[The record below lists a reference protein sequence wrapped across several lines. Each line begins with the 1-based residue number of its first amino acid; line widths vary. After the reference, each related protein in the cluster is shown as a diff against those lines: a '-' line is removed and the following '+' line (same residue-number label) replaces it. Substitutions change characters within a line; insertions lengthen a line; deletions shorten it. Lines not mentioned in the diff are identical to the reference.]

1 MICDSS
7 DTGDSVANTNPAPRA
22 GDMDLEFSI
31 SELAPRKLFD
41 STDTILNIADEILD
55 EGKQPQNTFGTPV
68 ILRRGQYNAR

>member
-7 DTGDSVANTNPAPRA
+7 DTADSVANTNPAPRA

-55 EGKQPQNTFGTPV
+55 EGKQTQNTFGTPV